1 MSDSDSNDEEYN
13 PTKNDEKIFE
23 KEMKKQTIQSEPDK
37 KSGMTPQESERAEE
51 ILRSFKL
58 NQPIKPKSTEK
69 KIDQAP
75 KQIETY
81 DFAHYRIDRNPKMF
95 LNGILLPSHEK

>member
-13 PTKNDEKIFE
+13 PTKNDEKMFE
-23 KEMKKQTIQSEPDK
+23 KEMKNQTLQVEPDT
-37 KSGMTPQESERAEE
+37 KSGMTPQESERADE

-58 NQPIKPKSTEK
+58 NQPIKLKNTER

-81 DFAHYRIDRNPKMF
+81 DFAGEIIEVDNKTGLENR
-95 LNGILLPSHEK
+95 